1 MNFFTTKRLVA
12 TAFVLL
18 ALLNVTLLGILWWQ
32 NANGPLLR
40 EGRHNAGHHN
50 RLLFF
55 ARQLDLNESQT
66 ASFDKLRQE
75 HFLKVEA
82 EMQAIGLLK
91 KQLIEESPQE
101 KPDAKKIESISL
113 GIGSRQAAIEQKMA
127 LYFHELANVCT
138 PEQRDSLKIVLER
151 VSTRRHHSKSEQ

>member
-32 NANGPLLR
+32 NANGPQPR
-40 EGRHNAGHHN
+40 AGHHN

-55 ARQLDLNESQT
+55 ARQLALNESQT
-66 ASFDKLRQE
+66 ASFGKLRQE

-91 KQLIEESPQE
+91 KQLIKESLQEE
-101 KPDAKKIESISL
+101 PDAKKIETIAVN
-113 GIGSRQAAIEQKMA
+113 IGSRQAAIEEKMA
-127 LYFHELANVCT
+127 LYFHELAKVCT
-138 PEQRDSLKIVLER
+138 PEQRDSLQIVLER
-151 VSTRRHHSKSEQ
+151 VSTRRHHNNSEQ